1 MITYEVNLTIDNI
14 IIDDYYHWLIQHVK
28 QMLQFNGFSSAE
40 IAKEKTP
47 EKSTQTKIT
56 VWYTLNSEE
65 SLNHYLENFAPA
77 MREDGIK
84 RFGNQF
90 SATRRIFMNTFNI
103 TKE

>member
-1 MITYEVNLTIDNI
+1 MITYEVNLAIDNVI
-14 IIDDYYHWLIQHVK
+14 LDNYYHWLIEHVK
-28 QMLQFNGFSSAE
+28 QMLQFDGFISAE

-65 SLNHYLENFAPA
+65 SLNHYLENFATA

-84 RFGNQF
+84 RFGNKF
-90 SATRRIFMNTFNI
+90 SATRRIFINSI
-103 TKE
+103 KIDA